1 MRLNRLG
8 AKIIALFL
16 AVGLALLG
24 LGIWIAA
31 SGTLDAFGAA
41 IFVFMGGA
49 YALAALIAIGVA
61 VRARFAARHRR
72 WLAANGLRGKATIVA
87 AATEMSINE
96 QPLFEL
102 VVDLAVPGQEPRR
115 IERKLIVGSF
125 AARRMRPGLSM
136 PAYVHPRDPDDV
148 LLVW

>member
-8 AKIIALFL
+8 AKIIAVFL
-16 AVGLALLG
+16 GVGLLLVG
-24 LGIWIAA
+24 LGIWIL
-31 SGTLDAFGAA
+31 SSDHVDAFGAV
-41 IFVFMGGA
+41 FFLFMGGA

-72 WLAANGLRGKATIVA
+72 WLAANGLRGKATIVS
-87 AATEMSINE
+87 AATQMSVNE

-102 VVDLAVPGQEPRR
+102 VVDLDVPGQEPRR
-115 IERKLIVGSF
+115 IERKLLVGSF